1 MSKDCSILTLRLA
14 RPFRP
19 NSIAVDRMRLY
30 IRPRIAPTKN
40 GSRAR
45 RIIGAILVIG
55 SLLSFPSEIQAED
68 ARDRLSRI
76 ARTSIIAESSE
87 YNRLLKKKLFV
98 TRDEVAR
105 YLFLTNGRDGDRSVA
120 VYQDVGK
127 KGAMPGEFWLTATVS
142 STSIL
147 ECIAYPG
154 QEKPPLKPKDVVV
167 QRYDAPLPAS
177 TAKVVHD
184 LWLAMLERSQ
194 PEAEIQIAP
203 TVIFSVTNPSGTKL
217 RAAASSLE
225 ENSISLEMML
235 LGEDLI
241 NYSQLPSSKRPK
253 LAHGIEEAAKR
264 LLERLK

>member
-1 MSKDCSILTLRLA
+1 MVI
-14 RPFRP
+14 
-19 NSIAVDRMRLY
+19 DRMRLY
-30 IRPRIAPTKN
+30 ILPRIARTKN
-40 GSRAR
+40 GYRAR
-45 RIIGAILVIG
+45 RIIGAIVVIG
-55 SLLSFPSEIQAED
+55 ALLSFPSEIQAED
-68 ARDRLSRI
+68 ARDRLHRI
-76 ARTSIIAESSE
+76 ARTSIIAGSTE
-87 YNRLLKKKLFV
+87 YNRLLEKKLFV
-98 TRDEVAR
+98 TRDDVAR

-127 KGAMPGEFWLTATVS
+127 KRAIPGEFWITATVA

-203 TVIFSVTNPSGTKL
+203 TVIFSATNSSGTKL

-225 ENSISLEMML
+225 ENSISLKMML

-241 NYSQLPSSKRPK
+241 TYSQLPSSKRLK
-253 LAHGIEEAAKR
+253 LAQAIEKEAKR